1 MNVLVVGKGGREH
14 ALAWALRRSALV
26 ENLYAAPGNPGIAA
40 LGACVSI
47 APEDADG
54 IACFA
59 RDNGID
65 LVVVGPDG
73 ALEAG
78 VVDAVES
85 LGIRA
90 FGPTRAAAE
99 IEWSKVFSKQMMREE
114 GIPTAAFAVFSEVDA
129 ARAYVKELG
138 APIVVKADGLA
149 AGKGVLVCRSVEE
162 AIRALDEVMTDRLFG
177 DAGRHV
183 VVETFMEGEE
193 ASVFAIT
200 DGDRVIP
207 LVPSQDHKPIFEGDT
222 GPNTG
227 GMGAY
232 APAPVVDERALRD
245 IRVRIIEPAV
255 QGMKRR
261 GRPFRGVLYCG
272 IMMTGDGP
280 MVVEFNSRFGDPEA
294 QVILPLL
301 EDDFAEVAYGVSGGR
316 LPAEPLSWKPKA
328 ATCVAVASGGYPGPY
343 EDGKEIHG
351 LDALDAMDDVFAFHA
366 GTAMQDGRLVTHGGR
381 VLGVTAL
388 ADDLRGSIDRAY
400 EAVDRVQFD
409 NRYFRGDIGEK
420 GLRRIAQVSQSGS
433 RP

>member
-14 ALAWALRRSALV
+14 ALAWALRRSARV

-54 IACFA
+54 IAGFA
-59 RDNGID
+59 RENGVD

-78 VVDAVES
+78 VVDAVEG

-99 IEWSKVFSKQMMREE
+99 IEWSKVFSKQMMAEE
-114 GIPTAAFAVFSEVDA
+114 GIPTAAFAVFSDVEE
-129 ARAYVKELG
+129 ARAYVRDEG

-149 AGKGVLVCRSVEE
+149 AGKGALVCRTVEE
-162 AIRALDEVMTDRLFG
+162 AMSALDGVMTERVFG
-177 DAGRHV
+177 DAGRNV
-183 VVETFMEGEE
+183 VVEAFMEGEE
-193 ASVFAIT
+193 ASVFALT
-200 DGDRVIP
+200 DGERVLP
-207 LVPSQDHKPIFEGDT
+207 LVPSQDHKPVHEGDT

-232 APAPVVDERALRD
+232 APAPLIDERALTD
-245 IRVRIIEPAV
+245 IRERIIEPAV
-255 QGMKRR
+255 LGMRKR

-272 IMMTGDGP
+272 LMMTAEGP

-294 QVILPLL
+294 QVVLPLL
-301 EDDFAEVAYGVSGGR
+301 EDDFAELAYGVAGGR
-316 LPAEPLSWKPKA
+316 MPSGPLSWKRKA
-328 ATCVAVASGGYPGPY
+328 ATCVVVASGGYPGAY
-343 EDGKEIHG
+343 EDGKEIQG

-366 GTAMQDGRLVTHGGR
+366 GTAVRDGRPVTHGGR

-388 ADDLRGSIDRAY
+388 AGDLRGSIGRAY
-400 EAVDRVQFD
+400 EAVDRIRFD

-420 GLRRIAQVSQSGS
+420 GLRRII
-433 RP
+433 

>member
-40 LGACVSI
+40 LGTCVSI
-47 APEDADG
+47 APEDAGG
-54 IACFA
+54 IAGFA

-78 VVDAVES
+78 VVDAVEN

-114 GIPTAAFAVFSEVDA
+114 GIPTAAFAVFSEAAA

-149 AGKGVLVCRSVEE
+149 AGKGVLVCHTVEE
-162 AIRALDEVMTDRLFG
+162 AVRALDEVMTDRLFG
-177 DAGRHV
+177 DAGQHV
-183 VVETFMEGEE
+183 VVEAFMEGEE

-200 DGDRVIP
+200 DGEAVMSMI
-207 LVPSQDHKPIFEGDT
+207 PSQDHKPIYEGDT

-232 APAPVVDERALRD
+232 APAPVIDERALLD
-245 IRVRIIEPAV
+245 IQERIIEPAV
-255 QGMKRR
+255 LGMKKR
-261 GRPFRGVLYCG
+261 GRPFRGLLYCG
-272 IMMTGDGP
+272 LMMTAGGP
-280 MVVEFNSRFGDPEA
+280 MVVEFNSRFGDPET
-294 QVILPLL
+294 QVVLPLL
-301 EDDFAEVAYGVSGGR
+301 EDDFAELVYGVSEGR
-316 LPAEPLSWKPKA
+316 LPSEPLSWKRKA
-328 ATCVAVASGGYPGPY
+328 ATCVVMASGGYPGSY
-343 EDGKEIHG
+343 EDGKEIRG
-351 LDALDAMDDVFAFHA
+351 LDALDAMDDVVAFHA

-409 NRYFRGDIGEK
+409 NRYFRRDIGEK
-420 GLRRIAQVSQSGS
+420 GLRRIAQAPQ
-433 RP
+433 

>member
-14 ALAWALRRSALV
+14 ALAWALRRSARV

-54 IACFA
+54 IAGFA
-59 RDNGID
+59 RENGVD

-78 VVDAVES
+78 VVDAVEG

-99 IEWSKVFSKQMMREE
+99 IEWSKVFSKQMMAEE
-114 GIPTAAFAVFSEVDA
+114 GIPTAAFAVFSDVEE
-129 ARAYVKELG
+129 ARAYVRGEG

-149 AGKGVLVCRSVEE
+149 AGKGALVCRTVEE
-162 AIRALDEVMTDRLFG
+162 AMSALDGVMTERVFG
-177 DAGRHV
+177 DAGRNV
-183 VVETFMEGEE
+183 VVEAFMEGEE
-193 ASVFAIT
+193 ASVFALT
-200 DGDRVIP
+200 DGEKVLP
-207 LVPSQDHKPIFEGDT
+207 LVPSQDHKPVHEGDK

-232 APAPVVDERALRD
+232 APAPLIDERALTD
-245 IRVRIIEPAV
+245 IRERIIEPAV
-255 QGMKRR
+255 LGMRKR

-272 IMMTGDGP
+272 LMMTAEGP

-294 QVILPLL
+294 QVVLPLL
-301 EDDFAEVAYGVSGGR
+301 EDDFAELAYGVAGGR
-316 LPAEPLSWKPKA
+316 MPSRPLSWKRKA
-328 ATCVAVASGGYPGPY
+328 ATCVVVASGGYPGPY
-343 EDGKEIHG
+343 EDGKEIQG

-366 GTAMQDGRLVTHGGR
+366 GTAVRDGKPVTHGGR

-388 ADDLRGSIDRAY
+388 AGDLRGSIGRAY
-400 EAVDRVQFD
+400 EAVDRIRFD

-420 GLRRIAQVSQSGS
+420 GLRRII
-433 RP
+433 

>member
-14 ALAWALRRSALV
+14 ALAWALRRSTLV

-47 APEDADG
+47 EPEDAEG
-54 IACFA
+54 IAGFA
-59 RDNGID
+59 RNNGVD

-114 GIPTAAFAVFSEVDA
+114 GIPTAAFAVFSDVEG
-129 ARAYVKELG
+129 ARAYVNDVG

-149 AGKGVLVCRSVEE
+149 AGKGVLVCRTVEE
-162 AIRALDEVMTDRLFG
+162 AMRALDEVMTARLFG
-177 DAGRHV
+177 DAGEHV
-183 VVETFMEGEE
+183 VVEAYMEGEE
-193 ASVFAIT
+193 ASVFAIS
-200 DGDRVIP
+200 DGESVLP
-207 LVPSQDHKPIFEGDT
+207 LVPSQDHKPIHEGDT

-232 APAPVVDERALRD
+232 APAPVIGEGALRE
-245 IRVRIIEPAV
+245 ILERIIEPAV
-255 QGMKRR
+255 RGMKKR

-272 IMMTGDGP
+272 IMMTADGP

-301 EDDFAEVAYGVSGGR
+301 EDDFAELVYGISEGR
-316 LPAEPLSWKPKA
+316 LPSEPLSWKHKA
-328 ATCVAVASGGYPGPY
+328 ATCVVVASGGYPGSY

-351 LDALDAMDDVFAFHA
+351 LGALDAMDDVVAFHA
-366 GTAMQDGRLVTHGGR
+366 GTAMEDGRLVTRGGR

-388 ADDLRGSIDRAY
+388 ADDLQGSIDRAY
-400 EAVDRVQFD
+400 EAVGRIRFD
-409 NRYFRGDIGEK
+409 NLYYRRDIGAK
-420 GLRRIAQVSQSGS
+420 GLRRIAQVPQSG
-433 RP
+433 

>member
-14 ALAWALRRSALV
+14 TLAWALRRSALV

-40 LGACVSI
+40 LGDCVSI
-47 APEDADG
+47 APEDAGG
-54 IACFA
+54 IAGFA
-59 RDNGID
+59 RDNGVD

-85 LGIRA
+85 LGVRA

-149 AGKGVLVCRSVEE
+149 AGKGVLVCHTVEE
-162 AIRALDEVMTDRLFG
+162 AMQALDGVMTDRLFG

-183 VVETFMEGEE
+183 VIEAFMEGEE

-200 DGDRVIP
+200 DGEEVMP
-207 LVPSQDHKPIFEGDT
+207 LVPSQDHKPIYEGDT

-232 APAPVVDERALRD
+232 APAPLIDERTLGD
-245 IRVRIIEPAV
+245 VREGIIEPAV
-255 QGMKRR
+255 RGMKKR

-272 IMMTGDGP
+272 LMMTAEGP

-301 EDDFAEVAYGVSGGR
+301 EDDFAELAYDVAGGR
-316 LPAEPLSWKPKA
+316 LPSRPLTWKRKA
-328 ATCVAVASGGYPGPY
+328 ATCVVVASGGYPGSY
-343 EDGKEIHG
+343 KDGKEIHG
-351 LDALDAMDDVFAFHA
+351 LDALDAMDEVIVFHA
-366 GTAMQDGRLVTHGGR
+366 GTAVKDGRPVTHGGR

-400 EAVDRVQFD
+400 EAVDRIRFD

-420 GLRRIAQVSQSGS
+420 GLRRIA
-433 RP
+433 

>member
-14 ALAWALRRSALV
+14 TLAWTLRRSPLV

-40 LGACVSI
+40 LGACVAI

-54 IACFA
+54 IAGFA
-59 RDNGID
+59 RDNAVD

-99 IEWSKVFSKQMMREE
+99 IEWSKVFSKEMMREE
-114 GIPTAAFAVFSEVDA
+114 GIPTAAFAVFSDVEP
-129 ARAYVKELG
+129 ARAYVNELG

-149 AGKGVLVCRSVEE
+149 AGKGVLVCHTVEE
-162 AIRALDEVMTDRLFG
+162 AMRALDDVMTDRLFG
-177 DAGRHV
+177 DAGQNV
-183 VVETFMEGEE
+183 VIEAFMEGEE

-200 DGDRVIP
+200 DGEGVMP
-207 LVPSQDHKPIFEGDT
+207 LVPSQDHKPIYEGDT

-232 APAPVVDERALRD
+232 APAPLIDDSTLRD
-245 IRVRIIEPAV
+245 IQRRIIEPAV
-255 QGMKRR
+255 RGMKKR

-272 IMMTGDGP
+272 LMMTANGP

-301 EDDFAEVAYGVSGGR
+301 EDDFAELAYGISEGR
-316 LPAEPLSWKPKA
+316 LPSRPLSWKRKA
-328 ATCVAVASGGYPGPY
+328 ATCVVVASGGYPGSY

-351 LDALDAMDDVFAFHA
+351 LDALDAMDDVVAFHA
-366 GTAMQDGRLVTHGGR
+366 GTAVQDGRPVTHGGR

-400 EAVDRVQFD
+400 EAVDRIRFD

-420 GLRRIAQVSQSGS
+420 GLRRIA
-433 RP
+433 

>member
-54 IACFA
+54 IAGFA

-114 GIPTAAFAVFSEVDA
+114 GIPTAAFAVFSDVDA
-129 ARAYVKELG
+129 ARAYVHELG

-149 AGKGVLVCRSVEE
+149 AGKGVLVCHTVEE
-162 AIRALDEVMTDRLFG
+162 AIRALDEVMSARLFG

-183 VVETFMEGEE
+183 VVEAFMEGEE
-193 ASVFAIT
+193 ASVFAFT
-200 DGDRVIP
+200 DGERVMP
-207 LVPSQDHKPIFEGDT
+207 LVPSQDHKPIHEGDT

-232 APAPVVDERALRD
+232 APAPVIDERALRD
-245 IRVRIIEPAV
+245 IRERIIEPAV
-255 QGMKRR
+255 LGMKKR

-272 IMMTGDGP
+272 LMMTAEGP

-301 EDDFAEVAYGVSGGR
+301 EDDFAELVYGISEGR
-316 LPAEPLSWKPKA
+316 LPSGPLTWKRKA
-328 ATCVAVASGGYPGPY
+328 ATCVVVASGGYPGSY

-351 LDALDAMDDVFAFHA
+351 LDALDAMDDVVAFHA
-366 GTAMQDGRLVTHGGR
+366 GTAMKDGRLVTHGGR

-400 EAVDRVQFD
+400 EAVDRIRFD
-409 NRYFRGDIGEK
+409 ERYFRGDIGEK
-420 GLRRIAQVSQSGS
+420 GLRRIAQIPRSG
-433 RP
+433 

>member
-14 ALAWALRRSALV
+14 ALAWALRRSDLV

-40 LGACVSI
+40 LGACVPI
-47 APEDADG
+47 APEDAGG
-54 IACFA
+54 IAGFA

-114 GIPTAAFAVFSEVDA
+114 GIPTAAFAVFSNVNEA
-129 ARAYVKELG
+129 CAYVNELG

-149 AGKGVLVCRSVEE
+149 AGKGVLVCRTVEE
-162 AIRALDEVMTDRLFG
+162 AMRALDEVMTDRLFG
-177 DAGRHV
+177 DAGEHV
-183 VVETFMEGEE
+183 VVEAFMEGEE

-200 DGDRVIP
+200 DGERVLP
-207 LVPSQDHKPIFEGDT
+207 LVPSQDHKPVYEGDT

-232 APAPVVDERALRD
+232 APAPVIDERALRD
-245 IRVRIIEPAV
+245 IRERIIEPAV
-255 QGMKRR
+255 LGMKKR

-272 IMMTGDGP
+272 LMMTADGP

-294 QVILPLL
+294 QVVLPLL
-301 EDDFAEVAYGVSGGR
+301 EDDFAELVYGISEGR
-316 LPAEPLSWKPKA
+316 LPSNPLSWKRKA
-328 ATCVAVASGGYPGPY
+328 ATCVVVASGGYPGSY

-351 LDALDAMDDVFAFHA
+351 LDALDAMDDVVAFHA
-366 GTAMQDGRLVTHGGR
+366 GTAMRDGKLVTQGGR

-400 EAVDRVQFD
+400 EAVDRIRFD

-420 GLRRIAQVSQSGS
+420 GLRRIA
-433 RP
+433 

>member
-14 ALAWALRRSALV
+14 TLAWALRRSPLV

-40 LGACVSI
+40 LGACVAI

-54 IACFA
+54 IAGFA
-59 RDNGID
+59 RDNGVD

-99 IEWSKVFSKQMMREE
+99 IEWSKVFSKEMMREE
-114 GIPTAAFAVFSEVDA
+114 GIPTAAFAVFSEVEP
-129 ARAYVKELG
+129 ARAYVNELG

-149 AGKGVLVCRSVEE
+149 AGKGVLVCHTVEE
-162 AIRALDEVMTDRLFG
+162 AMRALDGVMTDRLFG
-177 DAGRHV
+177 DAGQNV
-183 VVETFMEGEE
+183 VIEAFMEGEE

-200 DGDRVIP
+200 DGEGVMP
-207 LVPSQDHKPIFEGDT
+207 LVPSQDHKPIYEGDT

-232 APAPVVDERALRD
+232 APAPLINDSALRD
-245 IRVRIIEPAV
+245 IRHRIIEPAV
-255 QGMKRR
+255 RGMKKR

-272 IMMTGDGP
+272 VMMTAEGP

-301 EDDFAEVAYGVSGGR
+301 EDDFAELAYGISEGR
-316 LPAEPLSWKPKA
+316 LPSRPLSWKRKA
-328 ATCVAVASGGYPGPY
+328 ATCVVVASGGYPGSY

-351 LDALDAMDDVFAFHA
+351 LEALDAMDDVVAFHA
-366 GTAMQDGRLVTHGGR
+366 GTAVQDGRPVTHGGR

-400 EAVDRVQFD
+400 EAVDRIRFD
-409 NRYFRGDIGEK
+409 NRYFRRDIGEK
-420 GLRRIAQVSQSGS
+420 GLRRIA
-433 RP
+433 

>member
-14 ALAWALRRSALV
+14 ALAWALRRSLLV
-26 ENLYAAPGNPGIAA
+26 KNLYAAPGNPGIAA
-40 LGACVSI
+40 LGTCVSI

-54 IACFA
+54 IAGFA

-78 VVDAVES
+78 VVDAVEK

-114 GIPTAAFAVFSEVDA
+114 GIPTAAFATFSDQDA
-129 ARAYVKELG
+129 ARAYVRELG

-149 AGKGVLVCRSVEE
+149 AGKGALVCHTVEE
-162 AIRALDEVMTDRLFG
+162 AVRALDEMMTGRIFG
-177 DAGRHV
+177 DAGQEV
-183 VVETFMEGEE
+183 VVEAFMEGEE

-200 DGDRVIP
+200 DGERVVP
-207 LVPSQDHKPIFEGDT
+207 LVPSQDHKPIYEGDT

-232 APAPVVDERALRD
+232 APAPLIDERALRD
-245 IRVRIIEPAV
+245 ILERIIEPAV
-255 QGMKRR
+255 LGMKKR

-272 IMMTGDGP
+272 VMMTADGP

-301 EDDFAEVAYGVSGGR
+301 EDDFAELAYGIAGGIM
-316 LPAEPLSWKPKA
+316 PARPLTWKRKA
-328 ATCVAVASGGYPGPY
+328 ATCVVVASGGYPGSY
-343 EDGKEIHG
+343 ENGKEIHG
-351 LDALDAMDDVFAFHA
+351 LDALDAMDDVVAFHA
-366 GTAMQDGRLVTHGGR
+366 GTARRDGKLVSDGGR
-381 VLGVTAL
+381 ILGVTAL
-388 ADDLRGSIDRAY
+388 ADDLPGSIHRAY

-409 NRYFRGDIGEK
+409 NRYFRRDIGEK
-420 GLRRIAQVSQSGS
+420 GLRRIA
-433 RP
+433 

>member
-14 ALAWALRRSALV
+14 ALAWALRRSDLV

-40 LGACVSI
+40 LGACVPI
-47 APEDADG
+47 APEDAGG
-54 IACFA
+54 IAGFA

-114 GIPTAAFAVFSEVDA
+114 GIPTAAFAVFSNVNE
-129 ARAYVKELG
+129 ARAYVNELG

-149 AGKGVLVCRSVEE
+149 AGKGVLVCRTVEE
-162 AIRALDEVMTDRLFG
+162 AMRALDEVMTDRLFG
-177 DAGRHV
+177 DAGEHV
-183 VVETFMEGEE
+183 VVEAFMEGEE

-200 DGDRVIP
+200 DGERVLP
-207 LVPSQDHKPIFEGDT
+207 LVPSQDHKPVYEGDT

-232 APAPVVDERALRD
+232 APAPVIDERALRD
-245 IRVRIIEPAV
+245 IRERIIEPAV
-255 QGMKRR
+255 LGMKKR

-272 IMMTGDGP
+272 LMMTADGP

-294 QVILPLL
+294 QVVLPLL
-301 EDDFAEVAYGVSGGR
+301 EDDFAELVYGISEGR
-316 LPAEPLSWKPKA
+316 LPSNPLSWKRKA
-328 ATCVAVASGGYPGPY
+328 ATCVVVASGGYPGSY

-351 LDALDAMDDVFAFHA
+351 LDALDAMDDVVAFHA
-366 GTAMQDGRLVTHGGR
+366 GTAMRDGKLVTQGGR

-400 EAVDRVQFD
+400 EAVDRIRFD

-420 GLRRIAQVSQSGS
+420 GLRRIA
-433 RP
+433 

>member
-14 ALAWALRRSALV
+14 TLAWALRRSPLV

-40 LGACVSI
+40 LGTCVSI

-54 IACFA
+54 IAGFA
-59 RDNGID
+59 RDNGVD

-99 IEWSKVFSKQMMREE
+99 IEWSKVFSKEMMREE
-114 GIPTAAFAVFSEVDA
+114 GIPTAAFAVFSELA
-129 ARAYVKELG
+129 PARAYVNELG

-149 AGKGVLVCRSVEE
+149 AGKGVLVCHTVEE
-162 AIRALDEVMTDRLFG
+162 AMRALDDVMTDRLFG
-177 DAGRHV
+177 DAGQNV
-183 VVETFMEGEE
+183 VIEAFMEGEE

-200 DGDRVIP
+200 DGEGVMT
-207 LVPSQDHKPIFEGDT
+207 LVPSQDHKPIYEGDT

-232 APAPVVDERALRD
+232 APAPLIDGSALRN
-245 IRVRIIEPAV
+245 IRERIIEPAV
-255 QGMKRR
+255 RGMKKR

-272 IMMTGDGP
+272 LMMTAEGP

-301 EDDFAEVAYGVSGGR
+301 EDDFAELAYGISEGR
-316 LPAEPLSWKPKA
+316 LPSRPLTWKRKA
-328 ATCVAVASGGYPGPY
+328 ATCVVVASGGYPGSY
-343 EDGKEIHG
+343 EDGKEIRG
-351 LDALDAMDDVFAFHA
+351 LDALDAMEDVFAFHA
-366 GTAMQDGRLVTHGGR
+366 GTAMLDERPVTHGGR

-400 EAVDRVQFD
+400 EAVDRIRFD

-420 GLRRIAQVSQSGS
+420 GLRRIA
-433 RP
+433 

>member
-14 ALAWALRRSALV
+14 TLAWALRRSALV
-26 ENLYAAPGNPGIAA
+26 DKLYAAPGNPGIDA
-40 LGACVSI
+40 LGECVPI
-47 APEDADG
+47 APEDARG
-54 IACFA
+54 IAGFA
-59 RDNGID
+59 RDNGVD

-78 VVDAVES
+78 VVDAVEN

-114 GIPTAAFAVFSEVDA
+114 GIPTAEFAVFTDVDK
-129 ARAYVKELG
+129 ARAHVNELG

-149 AGKGVLVCRSVEE
+149 AGKGALVCRTVEE
-162 AIRALDEVMTDRLFG
+162 AMKALDEVMTVKKFG
-177 DAGRHV
+177 DAGLKV
-183 VVETFMEGEE
+183 VVEAFMEGEE

-200 DGDRVIP
+200 DGERVMP
-207 LVPSQDHKPIFEGDT
+207 LVPSQDHKPIYDGDK

-232 APAPVVDERALRD
+232 APAPVIDEDALRD
-245 IRVRIIEPAV
+245 ILDRIIEPAV
-255 QGMKRR
+255 HGMRNR

-272 IMMTGDGP
+272 IMMTGKGP

-301 EDDFAEVAYGVSGGR
+301 EDDFAELAVGISEGSMPSR
-316 LPAEPLSWKPKA
+316 PLKWKRKA
-328 ATCVAVASGGYPGPY
+328 ATCVVVASGGYPGAY
-343 EDGKEIHG
+343 EKGMEISG
-351 LDALDAMDDVFAFHA
+351 LDKLDEMDGVFAFHA
-366 GTAMQDGRLVTHGGR
+366 DTARRDGRVVTNGGR
-381 VLGVTAL
+381 ILGVTAL

-400 EAVDRVQFD
+400 EAVDRIRFKD
-409 NRYFRGDIGEK
+409 RYFRGDIGEK
-420 GLRRIAQVSQSGS
+420 GLRKR
-433 RP
+433 

>member
-14 ALAWALRRSALV
+14 TLAWALRRSPLV

-40 LGACVSI
+40 LGACVAI

-54 IACFA
+54 IAGFA
-59 RDNGID
+59 RDNAVD

-99 IEWSKVFSKQMMREE
+99 IEWSKVFSKEMMREE
-114 GIPTAAFAVFSEVDA
+114 GIPTAAFAVFSDVEP
-129 ARAYVKELG
+129 ARAYVNELG

-149 AGKGVLVCRSVEE
+149 AGKGVLVCHTVEE
-162 AIRALDEVMTDRLFG
+162 AMRALDDVMTDRLFG
-177 DAGRHV
+177 DAGQNV
-183 VVETFMEGEE
+183 VIEAFMEGEE

-200 DGDRVIP
+200 DGEGVMP
-207 LVPSQDHKPIFEGDT
+207 LVPSQDHKPIYEGDT

-232 APAPVVDERALRD
+232 APAPLIDDSTLKD
-245 IRVRIIEPAV
+245 IQRRIIEPAV
-255 QGMKRR
+255 RGMKKR

-272 IMMTGDGP
+272 LMMTADGP

-301 EDDFAEVAYGVSGGR
+301 EDDFAELAYGISEGR
-316 LPAEPLSWKPKA
+316 LPSRPLSWKRKA
-328 ATCVAVASGGYPGPY
+328 ATCVVVASGGYPGSY

-351 LDALDAMDDVFAFHA
+351 LDALDAMDDVVAFHA
-366 GTAMQDGRLVTHGGR
+366 GTAVQDGRPVTQGGR

-400 EAVDRVQFD
+400 EAVDRIRFD

-420 GLRRIAQVSQSGS
+420 GLRRIA
-433 RP
+433 

>member
-14 ALAWALRRSALV
+14 ALAWALRRSTLV
-26 ENLYAAPGNPGIAA
+26 ENLYAAPGNPGVAA

-47 APEDADG
+47 EPEDADG
-54 IACFA
+54 IAGFA

-114 GIPTAAFAVFSEVDA
+114 GIPTAAFAVFSDVEG
-129 ARAYVKELG
+129 ARAYVNDVG

-149 AGKGVLVCRSVEE
+149 AGKGVLVCRTVEE
-162 AIRALDEVMTDRLFG
+162 AMRALDEVMTARLFG
-177 DAGRHV
+177 DAGEHV
-183 VVETFMEGEE
+183 VVEAYMEGEE

-200 DGDRVIP
+200 DGESVMPMI
-207 LVPSQDHKPIFEGDT
+207 PSQDHKPIHEGDT

-232 APAPVVDERALRD
+232 APTPVIDERALRD
-245 IRVRIIEPAV
+245 VLERIIEPAV
-255 QGMKRR
+255 RGMKKR
-261 GRPFRGVLYCG
+261 GRPFRGLLYCG
-272 IMMTGDGP
+272 LMMTSDGP
-280 MVVEFNSRFGDPEA
+280 MVVEFNSRFGDPET
-294 QVILPLL
+294 QVVLPLL
-301 EDDFAEVAYGVSGGR
+301 EDDFAELVYGISEGR
-316 LPAEPLSWKPKA
+316 LPSEPLSWKRKA
-328 ATCVAVASGGYPGPY
+328 ATCVVVASGGYPGSY
-343 EDGKEIHG
+343 EDGKKIHG
-351 LDALDAMDDVFAFHA
+351 LGALEAMDDVFAFHA
-366 GTAMQDGRLVTHGGR
+366 GTAMKDGRLVTRGGR

-400 EAVDRVQFD
+400 EAVGRIRFD
-409 NRYFRGDIGEK
+409 NLYYRRDIGAK
-420 GLRRIAQVSQSGS
+420 GLRRIAQIPQSG
-433 RP
+433 

>member
-14 ALAWALRRSALV
+14 TLAWALRRSPQV
-26 ENLYAAPGNPGIAA
+26 EKLYAAPGNPGIEA
-40 LGACVSI
+40 LGDCVPI
-47 APEDADG
+47 APEDGRG
-54 IACFA
+54 IAGFA
-59 RDNGID
+59 RDNGVD

-78 VVDAVES
+78 VVDAVEN

-114 GIPTAAFAVFSEVDA
+114 GIPTAEFAVFTDVDA
-129 ARAYVKELG
+129 ARGYVNELG

-149 AGKGVLVCRSVEE
+149 AGKGALVCRTVEE
-162 AIRALDEVMTDRLFG
+162 AGKALDDVMTGKKFG
-177 DAGRHV
+177 DAGRKV
-183 VVETFMEGEE
+183 VVEAFMEGEE

-200 DGDRVIP
+200 DGERVMP
-207 LVPSQDHKPIFEGDT
+207 LVPSQDHKPIFDGDT

-232 APAPVVDERALRD
+232 APAPVIDEGALRD
-245 IRVRIIEPAV
+245 ILERIIEPAV
-255 QGMKRR
+255 LGMRNR

-272 IMMTGDGP
+272 IMMTSQGP

-301 EDDFAEVAYGVSGGR
+301 EDDFAELAVGISESSM
-316 LPAEPLSWKPKA
+316 PSSPLTWKRKA
-328 ATCVAVASGGYPGPY
+328 ATCVVVASGGYPGAY
-343 EDGKEIHG
+343 EKGMEISG
-351 LDALDAMDDVFAFHA
+351 LEKLDEMDDVFAFHA
-366 GTAMQDGRLVTHGGR
+366 DTAMRDGKIVTNGGR
-381 VLGVTAL
+381 ILGVTAL

-400 EAVDRVQFD
+400 EAVDQVRFAH
-409 NRYFRGDIGEK
+409 RYFRSDIGEK
-420 GLRRIAQVSQSGS
+420 GLRRLA
-433 RP
+433 

>member
-40 LGACVSI
+40 LGTCVSI
-47 APEDADG
+47 APEDAG
-54 IACFA
+54 GVAAFA

-78 VVDAVES
+78 VADAVEN

-99 IEWSKVFSKQMMREE
+99 IEWSKVFSKQMMRAE

-149 AGKGVLVCRSVEE
+149 AGKGVLVCHTVEE
-162 AIRALDEVMTDRLFG
+162 AVRALDEVMTARLFG

-183 VVETFMEGEE
+183 VVEAFMEGEE

-200 DGDRVIP
+200 DGESVMTMI
-207 LVPSQDHKPIFEGDT
+207 PSQDHKPIHEGDT

-232 APAPVVDERALRD
+232 APAPVIDERALRD
-245 IRVRIIEPAV
+245 IQERIIEPAV
-255 QGMKRR
+255 LGMKKR

-272 IMMTGDGP
+272 LMMTAGGP

-294 QVILPLL
+294 QVVLPLL
-301 EDDFAEVAYGVSGGR
+301 EDDFAELVYGVSEGR
-316 LPAEPLSWKPKA
+316 LPSEPLSWKRQA
-328 ATCVAVASGGYPGPY
+328 ATCVVITSGGYPGPY

-351 LDALDAMDDVFAFHA
+351 LDALDAMDDVVAFHA
-366 GTAMQDGRLVTHGGR
+366 GTAMRDGRLVTHGGR

-409 NRYFRGDIGEK
+409 NRYFRRDIGEK
-420 GLRRIAQVSQSGS
+420 GLRRIAQVPQSG
-433 RP
+433 

>member
-14 ALAWALRRSALV
+14 TLAWALRRSPLV
-26 ENLYAAPGNPGIAA
+26 ENMYAAPGNPGIAA
-40 LGACVSI
+40 LGTCVSI

-54 IACFA
+54 IARFA
-59 RDNGID
+59 RDNGVD

-99 IEWSKVFSKQMMREE
+99 IEWSKVFSKEMMREE
-114 GIPTAAFAVFSEVDA
+114 GIPTAAFAVFSELEP
-129 ARAYVKELG
+129 ARAYVNELG

-149 AGKGVLVCRSVEE
+149 AGKGVLVCHSVEE
-162 AIRALDEVMTDRLFG
+162 AMRALDDVMTDRLFG
-177 DAGRHV
+177 DAGQNV
-183 VVETFMEGEE
+183 VIEAFMEGEE

-200 DGDRVIP
+200 DGEGVMT
-207 LVPSQDHKPIFEGDT
+207 LVPSQDHKPIYEGDT

-232 APAPVVDERALRD
+232 APAPLIDDSTLRD
-245 IRVRIIEPAV
+245 IRHRIIEPAV
-255 QGMKRR
+255 RGMKKR

-272 IMMTGDGP
+272 LMMTSEGP

-294 QVILPLL
+294 QVILPLM
-301 EDDFAEVAYGVSGGR
+301 EDDFAELAYGISEGR
-316 LPAEPLSWKPKA
+316 LPSRPLSWKRKA
-328 ATCVAVASGGYPGPY
+328 ATCVVVASGGYPGSY

-351 LDALDAMDDVFAFHA
+351 LEALDAMDDVIAFHA
-366 GTAMQDGRLVTHGGR
+366 GTAMQDGRPVTHGGR

-400 EAVDRVQFD
+400 EAVDRIRFD

-420 GLRRIAQVSQSGS
+420 GLRRIV
-433 RP
+433 

>member
-14 ALAWALRRSALV
+14 TLAWALRRSTLV
-26 ENLYAAPGNPGIAA
+26 EDLYAAPGNPGMAS
-40 LGACVSI
+40 LGDCVPI
-47 APEDADG
+47 APEDAKG
-54 IACFA
+54 IAVFA
-59 RDNGID
+59 RDNGVD

-85 LGIRA
+85 LGVRA

-129 ARAYVKELG
+129 ARAYVNELG

-149 AGKGVLVCRSVEE
+149 AGKGVLVCHTVEE
-162 AIRALDEVMTDRLFG
+162 AMEALDGVMTDRLFG

-183 VVETFMEGEE
+183 VIEAFMEGEE

-200 DGDRVIP
+200 DGEEVLT
-207 LVPSQDHKPIFEGDT
+207 LVPSQDHKPIYEGDT

-232 APAPVVDERALRD
+232 APAPLIDDRALGD
-245 IRVRIIEPAV
+245 IRERIIEPAV
-255 QGMKRR
+255 RGMKKR

-272 IMMTGDGP
+272 LMMTADGP

-301 EDDFAEVAYGVSGGR
+301 EDDFAELAYGVAGGR
-316 LPAEPLSWKPKA
+316 MPSRPLTWKPKA
-328 ATCVAVASGGYPGPY
+328 ATCVVVASGGYPGSH
-343 EDGKEIHG
+343 EDGKEIRG

-366 GTAMQDGRLVTHGGR
+366 GTAVKEGRPVTQGGR

-400 EAVDRVQFD
+400 EAVDRIRFD
-409 NRYFRGDIGEK
+409 NRYFRRDIGEK
-420 GLRRIAQVSQSGS
+420 GLRRIA
-433 RP
+433 RPA